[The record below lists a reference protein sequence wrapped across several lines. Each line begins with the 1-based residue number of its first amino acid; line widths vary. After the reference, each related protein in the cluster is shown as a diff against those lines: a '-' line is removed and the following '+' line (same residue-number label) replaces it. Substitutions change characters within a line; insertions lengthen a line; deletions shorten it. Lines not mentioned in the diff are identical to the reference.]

1 MYFHVAPDDGIEFA
15 ILRQLGQVY
24 AVAFQGA
31 VAALGARVGHPVS
44 TAHVPERLVN
54 LLGVNAVL
62 FEDGRYLAAVFH
74 GERDEQVFGANE
86 LVVEAVGFG
95 LGAGQDGFGPGRHE
109 YLVGLAR
116 QLGGGVQPGAE
127 RGAHRVP
134 GDAHFVQ
141 RGGRGAVVLLQ
152 ERHQDMLGV
161 PLAVSQAAHYL
172 LGFGER
178 FACLFGEIVGTQNHP
193 LASVGV

>member
-1 MYFHVAPDDGIEFA
+1 MS
-15 ILRQLGQVY
+15 
-24 AVAFQGA
+24 
-31 VAALGARVGHPVS
+31 AAHLL
-44 TAHVPERLVN
+44 ERLVH

-62 FEDGRYLAAVFH
+62 PEDRRDLAAVFH
-74 GERDEQVFGANE
+74 GERDEQVFGADE

-95 LGAGQDGFGPGRHE
+95 LGAGQDGFGPGCHE

-127 RGAHRVP
+127 RGAHRVS
-134 GDAHFVQ
+134 GDSHLIQ

-161 PLAVSQAAHYL
+161 PLAVFQAAHNL

-178 FACLFGEIVGTQNHP
+178 FAGLFGEVVGTQNHP